1 MTRKDYEL
9 IAQVINYQRE
19 VCDTQDSLA
28 AVQMVAEAMARALL
42 AASKYDMN
50 GNKSFKPDVFLKA
63 CGVEGMTDDLKL
75 IRQARENGY
84 EFPSV
89 PCSECGNPT
98 YFVPG
103 DMPQDSGHFV
113 YHAECGA

>member
-1 MTRKDYEL
+1 MTRKDYLL
-9 IAQVINYQRE
+9 IADVISATRE
-19 VCDTQDSLA
+19 ETDGTVNGILDNLSNKF
-28 AVQMVAEAMARALL
+28 ARVLL
-42 AASKYDMN
+42 AASKYDLN